1 MNVQLGE
8 FFTIRL
14 QLGLKELTT
23 IKQRQREVGL
33 PRKIKRKMPIFD
45 LVEEVDVQS
54 AWERNR

>member
-14 QLGLKELTT
+14 QLGLLELTT

-33 PRKIKRKMPIFD
+33 PRKIKRKMPIKD

-54 AWERNR
+54 AWERNI